1 MDEPAVGVSH
11 ERKYISDINMTFHK
25 RPLLDL
31 YVP

>member
-11 ERKYISDINMTFHK
+11 ETRYFCDVNMAFHK